1 MITRE
6 VAWRIFAGEFNASS
20 LEIKGEGEMSPSYVV
35 TPLGAMINRVF
46 VVGVLTDTEN
56 IGTEDEPMWRGR
68 VSDPSGIFYISAGQ
82 YQPEA
87 AMAISK
93 IEPPAFVAIVGKAR
107 TYSPEEGTLYVSI
120 RPESIKEVDES
131 IRDYWVLDAC
141 KQTLKRIDAVAEAM
155 SMEPPTVDELVK
167 LGHDSKLAEGVIKSI
182 GHYMGINLDVYR
194 GMVVESLRYLL
205 PEFEME
211 LEMPSVPEGPE
222 EIELEDE
229 VGEEMDREDVILAII
244 DQLDDSG
251 KGAPWDDIVDEAGKQ
266 GIQKTELEEL
276 TNSLLD
282 KGLIYEPVLGKMKRI

>member
-1 MITRE
+1 
-6 VAWRIFAGEFNASS
+6 
-20 LEIKGEGEMSPSYVV
+20 
-35 TPLGAMINRVF
+35 
-46 VVGVLTDTEN
+46 
-56 IGTEDEPMWRGR
+56 
-68 VSDPSGIFYISAGQ
+68 
-82 YQPEA
+82 
-87 AMAISK
+87 
-93 IEPPAFVAIVGKAR
+93 
-107 TYSPEEGTLYVSI
+107 
-120 RPESIKEVDES
+120 
-131 IRDYWVLDAC
+131 
-141 KQTLKRIDAVAEAM
+141 
-155 SMEPPTVDELVK
+155 VDELVK